1 MTTLQKSQIYI
12 TDQDKTRLLETVRKA
27 EGYNGKQ
34 DDLTS
39 LVAEIERA
47 TVVEQRKMPRNVVT
61 MNSRFSV
68 IDMETSERFNYT
80 LVYPEDADVSA
91 KKISVL
97 APVGAAM
104 LGYGVGDEFEW
115 EVPGGTRKF
124 QIAKVDYQP
133 EARKHYHL

>member
-1 MTTLQKSQIYI
+1 MTTLQESQIYI
-12 TDQDKTRLLETVRKA
+12 TDQDKARLLETIRKA
-27 EGYNGKQ
+27 EGSSGKR

-68 IDMETSERFNYT
+68 IDMKTSERFKYT
-80 LVYPEDADVSA
+80 LVYPEDADASA
-91 KKISVL
+91 NKISVL

-104 LGYGVGDEFEW
+104 LGYGVGDEVEW
-115 EVPGGTRKF
+115 EVPDGTRRF

-133 EARKHYHL
+133 EARRHYRL